1 MRKESKKVSSSEQS
15 HFGVHPS
22 DGPPSPGGDG
32 LRGPDKTQDKL
43 QSSNTPPVV
52 TVPMQQVEGVVD
64 DEPEGLRRE
73 RKHPL
78 NPSSGRA

>member
-1 MRKESKKVSSSEQS
+1 MTFKTSSGSSKPDTK
-15 HFGVHPS
+15 
-22 DGPPSPGGDG
+22 PGEG
-32 LRGPDKTQDKL
+32 LRGPDKQQDKL
-43 QSSNTPPVV
+43 KSDSTSPVV
-52 TVPMQQVEGVVD
+52 TVPAKKGREKSE